1 MLAIL
6 CIIFY
11 KPIGSIFIKDTA
23 VLTVFYGMFFMVI
36 ISQPLNAIAFT
47 LDAVFKGL
55 GEMAYLRN
63 VLLGATIV
71 GFIPFLYLSIY
82 MDWGLIGIW
91 FAILTWIAY
100 RAVALM
106 IKFYRKYLPLA
117 KE

>member
-1 MLAIL
+1 
-6 CIIFY
+6 
-11 KPIGSIFIKDTA
+11 
-23 VLTVFYGMFFMVI
+23 MVI

-82 MDWGLIGIW
+82 DE
-91 FAILTWIAY
+91 Y
-100 RAVALM
+100 SAL
-106 IKFYRKYLPLA
+106 
-117 KE
+117 